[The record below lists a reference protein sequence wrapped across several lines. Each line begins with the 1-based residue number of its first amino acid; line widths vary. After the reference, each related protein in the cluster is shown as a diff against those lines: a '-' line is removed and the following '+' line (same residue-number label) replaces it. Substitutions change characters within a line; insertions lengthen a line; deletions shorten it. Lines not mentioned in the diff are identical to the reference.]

1 MVICYRRFGTTHRS
15 HIEGSRTQEEVCIR
29 GGILTPTH
37 GRGIVHSLIIYT
49 SFRRNNIIILS
60 VISHLPSKYVGLL
73 AKEMELES
81 NSCDMVLLRVMTS
94 TGYMSRVHVTLSLF
108 AEVMSFVLS
117 DCCQVQLQCSDINV
131 WTAIYLWIQSRVSAD
146 VRGFG
151 CSLQKVRFS
160 GLSLSNS
167 KQLLHLVQFRALIAL
182 LPTKSID
189 HHTLIVFTLL
199 Y

>member
-15 HIEGSRTQEEVCIR
+15 HIEGSRTQEEACIR

-131 WTAIYLWIQSRVSAD
+131 WTAIYL
-146 VRGFG
+146 
-151 CSLQKVRFS
+151 
-160 GLSLSNS
+160 
-167 KQLLHLVQFRALIAL
+167 
-182 LPTKSID
+182 
-189 HHTLIVFTLL
+189 
-199 Y
+199 